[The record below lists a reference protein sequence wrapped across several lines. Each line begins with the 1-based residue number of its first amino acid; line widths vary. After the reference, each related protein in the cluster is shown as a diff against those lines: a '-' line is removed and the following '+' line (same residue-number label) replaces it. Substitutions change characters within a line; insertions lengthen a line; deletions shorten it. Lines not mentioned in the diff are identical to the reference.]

1 MNCRFRG
8 RKTTIFALILFEKAF
23 RTENAQFYMKLISFL
38 KNLLMVYL
46 LPTLVERN
54 LDICASLNQCKKM
67 KAEPSQLIPQKIT

>member
-1 MNCRFRG
+1 
-8 RKTTIFALILFEKAF
+8 
-23 RTENAQFYMKLISFL
+23 MKLISFL